1 MVAENFDF
9 QECLCDAQL
18 LSCLLHHSP
27 LCHRFSSIV
36 HQRKIWNNGKKNVYR
51 IDSNLYF
58 ICTII
63 FIAGAFVFSPQ
74 KLRENEWHKHLFRL
88 FEMQKQWEKKGN
100 NNNGH
105 SEPDWSDAEQRYE
118 LDMIHYSCVFAYAFC
133 IVNIKL
139 NHIICLLSS
148 FWLLQCTSYTRIYIY

>member
-88 FEMQKQWEKKGN
+88 FEMQKQWEKKGKQQ
-100 NNNGH
+100 
-105 SEPDWSDAEQRYE
+105 QRSQWAR
-118 LDMIHYSCVFAYAFC
+118 LIGCWATLWAWHDTLFVR
-133 IVNIKL
+133 
-139 NHIICLLSS
+139 ICLCFLHSKH
-148 FWLLQCTSYTRIYIY
+148 